1 MNYVTMLNS
10 ELAELRGKYKREVD
24 DLTDKL
30 NDQQIR
36 NDELGKLVGE
46 QAVKIDEYRQHEEAV
61 TRLSESI
68 GKLYLVAK
76 ANAAGIMESAKQ
88 NAEQSELIAKS
99 TIDVTQTAHNE
110 LQGIKDELAEK
121 IARFSDELDQLGS
134 RIIVAERTVTE
145 NVRSVSEKSVEYE
158 DVSHAVANS
167 VEQ

>member
-88 NAEQSELIAKS
+88 NAEQSE
-99 TIDVTQTAHNE
+99 QTAHNE

-134 RIIVAERTVTE
+134 RINVAERTVTE

>member
-68 GKLYLVAK
+68 GKLISLQK
-76 ANAAGIMESAKQ
+76 PMQPGLWSL
-88 NAEQSELIAKS
+88 QSKMLS
-99 TIDVTQTAHNE
+99 S
-110 LQGIKDELAEK
+110 L
-121 IARFSDELDQLGS
+121 S
-134 RIIVAERTVTE
+134 
-145 NVRSVSEKSVEYE
+145 
-158 DVSHAVANS
+158 
-167 VEQ
+167 

>member
-68 GKLYLVAK
+68 GKLCCCV
-76 ANAAGIMESAKQ
+76 GD
-88 NAEQSELIAKS
+88 EQSELIAKS

-134 RIIVAERTVTE
+134 RINVAERTVTE